1 MKNFGNIVIIK
12 VLLGG
17 SMKNIALHLATG
29 FEETE
34 AITVIDILK
43 RAKLNVTTVSIMGD
57 LVVEGAHGIK
67 VVADKLFEDINYE
80 EFHMIILPGGM
91 PGTTNLDNHIELKKR
106 VIEFDLDAKWIGAI
120 CAAPSII
127 GKLGLLEDREAT
139 CYPGFEEKLFGAKIS
154 DKTTVVADNFITS
167 KGLGSAIEFALII
180 VENLINKETA
190 DKIAEN
196 IIYKR

>member
-1 MKNFGNIVIIK
+1 
-12 VLLGG
+12 
-17 SMKNIALHLATG
+17 MKNIALHLATG

-34 AITVIDILK
+34 AITVIDILR
-43 RAKLNVTTVSIMGD
+43 RAKLKVTTISITNE
-57 LVVEGAHGIK
+57 LTVEGAHGIK
-67 VVADKLFEDINYE
+67 VISDKLFEEVNYE

-106 VIEFDLDAKWIGAI
+106 VIEFDLDEKWIGAI
-120 CAAPSII
+120 CAAPSIV

-139 CYPGFEEKLFGAKIS
+139 CYPGFEEKLFGAKIV

-167 KGLGSAIEFALII
+167 KGLGSAVEFALTI
-180 VENLINKETA
+180 VERLLDKETA
-190 DKIAEN
+190 DKIADA

>member
-1 MKNFGNIVIIK
+1 
-12 VLLGG
+12 
-17 SMKNIALHLATG
+17 MKNIALHLATG

-34 AITVIDILK
+34 AITVIDILR
-43 RAKLNVTTVSIMGD
+43 RAKLKVTTISITNE
-57 LVVEGAHGIK
+57 LTVEGAHGIK
-67 VVADKLFEDINYE
+67 VISDKLFEEVNYE

-106 VIEFDLDAKWIGAI
+106 VIEFDLDEKWIGAI
-120 CAAPSII
+120 CAAPSIV

-139 CYPGFEEKLFGAKIS
+139 CYPGFEEKLFGAKIV

-167 KGLGSAIEFALII
+167 KGLGSAVEFALTI
-180 VENLINKETA
+180 VENLLDKETA
-190 DKIAEN
+190 DKIADA

>member
-1 MKNFGNIVIIK
+1 
-12 VLLGG
+12 
-17 SMKNIALHLATG
+17 MKNIALHLATG

-43 RAKLNVTTVSIMGD
+43 RAKLNVTTVSIMRD

-67 VVADKLFEDINYE
+67 VVADKLFEEINYE

-106 VIEFDLDAKWIGAI
+106 VIEFDLDTKWIGAI

-167 KGLGSAIEFALII
+167 KGLGSAIEFALTI
-180 VENLINKETA
+180 VENLINKEAA
-190 DKIAEN
+190 DKIAKD